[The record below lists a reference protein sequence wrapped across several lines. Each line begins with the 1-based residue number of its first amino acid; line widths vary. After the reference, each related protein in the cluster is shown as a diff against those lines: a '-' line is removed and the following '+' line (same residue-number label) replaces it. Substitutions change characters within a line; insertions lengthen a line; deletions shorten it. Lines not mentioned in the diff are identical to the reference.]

1 MNIKRIFSYLSPVD
15 FISILFLLFLTA
27 LNVVFHSRVEAW
39 LIIITIN
46 ICVIIGIILLAYIAE
61 KKRTKLLIGL
71 HRWYCYPIILFVFK
85 ELYLMVRPIHPV
97 DYDWLFIA
105 IDQWMFG
112 VNPTQWFAQFAHP
125 LITEILQ
132 ISYFSYYFLFIMLG
146 VELYRR
152 FPIEEFDRGAFF
164 VVYGFYLSYIG
175 YFLLPAVG
183 PRFML
188 HDFYAI
194 DKELPGLLL
203 TTPMREFINIGES
216 ITSTMP
222 NAIDYVQRNVFPSGH
237 TQLTL
242 VVVYLAYYYRLKTKW
257 LITIIA
263 VLLII
268 ATVYLRYHYV
278 IDLIGGFIFFLLTI
292 WSGKKIQTWRLNQL
306 IKNSEM
312 INNQQPQKIN
322 SE

>member
-1 MNIKRIFSYLSPVD
+1 MNIKRIFSCLSPVD

-222 NAIDYVQRNVFPSGH
+222 NAIDYVQRDVFPSGH

-242 VVVYLAYYYRLKTKW
+242 VVAYLAYYYRLKTKW

-292 WSGKKIQTWRLNQL
+292 WSGKKIQNWRLNQL

-312 INNQQPQKIN
+312 INIQHPQKIN